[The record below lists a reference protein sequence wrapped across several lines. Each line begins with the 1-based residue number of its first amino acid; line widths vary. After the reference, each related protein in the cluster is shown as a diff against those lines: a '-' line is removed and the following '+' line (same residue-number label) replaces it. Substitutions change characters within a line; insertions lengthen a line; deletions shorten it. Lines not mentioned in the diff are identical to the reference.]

1 VASVID
7 VGIISTVNK
16 LKKSGDTDNDGD
28 DDLIFRNDTTG
39 QTTIWEMQNGARVA
53 IHTLTSPNPSMQLVT
68 ATDFDKDGDEDL
80 MFRDTIPGD
89 ATDGDTT
96 LWILQNNDKQSTSN
110 LGNNSVNYKL
120 EYTADFDGDG
130 DNDILYHNDVTGE
143 LLIWNMQ
150 NGARVGNYNPGTA
163 TTDWQVRF

>member
-7 VGIISTVNK
+7 VGTISTVYK

-39 QTTIWEMQNGARVA
+39 QTIVWEMQNGTRAA
-53 IHTLTSPNPSMQLVT
+53 IHTLSSPNPGMQLASV
-68 ATDFDKDGDEDL
+68 TDFDKDGDQDL
-80 MFRDTIPGD
+80 LFRDTTAGD

-96 LWILQNNDKQSTSN
+96 LWILQNNDKLSTSN

-130 DNDILYHNDVTGE
+130 DNDILYYNDVTGE

-150 NGARVGNYNPGTA
+150 NGAHAGDYHPGTVS
-163 TTDWQVRF
+163 TDWQVRY